1 MARQARALRQST
13 LWGAPEV
20 VQVQVRK
27 SARVARRSACA
38 SVAHTREQSTRA
50 SPPRKRTWRPPTP
63 PRSIT
68 DHIERKRVLSVTD
81 LVSPSWCE
89 YAYLYNILAQS
100 HLPLLQRPTSITTP
114 QGNVLTPSWA
124 QLVARDEILAQGIK
138 VHEAIEREVQPVE
151 LTFRFVA
158 PADRWALFLL
168 QFAAGVHAA
177 RTTGRARE
185 VPVLGYVHGRLV
197 RGIIDELRREGSAVL
212 VSDTKTR
219 RSMRLP
225 PELDQLQARLQ
236 VMLYKRLVDSLYSG
250 ITGTSAGADDA
261 YAEPVS
267 IPAVCDTL
275 QLDLDAPLSDELHED
290 LETMVRTSATP
301 WTLDE
306 MTGLTMRAALQLARS
321 ALKERSEV
329 RISRQLELVY
339 VHRDT
344 QDAPL
349 GVSHFDT
356 NPELLQNYLDRVFLL
371 LDGDRAPEGVGVQAT
386 RRCESCAWRE
396 GCEWR
401 EAQAR
406 AAAAKAADRCKLKD
420 STAHLAATADDAL
433 WNEFDIP
440 EHHLHLLEW

>member
-38 SVAHTREQSTRA
+38 SAEHMREHSTLA

-63 PRSIT
+63 PRSIS

-124 QLVARDEILAQGIK
+124 QLVARDEILAQGVK

-158 PADRWALFLL
+158 PADRWALLLL
-168 QFAAGVHAA
+168 QFAAGIHAA

-197 RGIIDELRREGSAVL
+197 RGIIDELRREGPAVL

-219 RSMRLP
+219 RSLRLP

-236 VMLYKRLVDSLYSG
+236 VMLYKRLVDSLYAG
-250 ITGTSAGADDA
+250 ITGTAVDTDDV
-261 YAEPVS
+261 YDEPVS

-275 QLDLDAPLSDELHED
+275 QLDLEAPLSDELHED
-290 LETMVRTSATP
+290 LKTMVRTSATP

-306 MTGLTMRAALQLARS
+306 MTGLTMRAAFHLARS
-321 ALKERSEV
+321 ALTERSEV
-329 RISRQLELVY
+329 RISQQLELVY

-344 QDAPL
+344 QGDPL
-349 GVSHFDT
+349 GVSHFDMDSQ
-356 NPELLQNYLDRVFLL
+356 LLQNYLDRVFLL

-386 RRCESCAWRE
+386 RRCESCAWRD

-401 EAQAR
+401 ETQAR
-406 AAAAKAADRCKLKD
+406 AVVAKAAEQYKQKKD
-420 STAHLAATADDAL
+420 TAHLAATADDAL

-440 EHHLHLLEW
+440 EHHLCLLEW

>member
-13 LWGAPEV
+13 LWGTPEV

-27 SARVARRSACA
+27 SARVARRSAYA
-38 SVAHTREQSTRA
+38 STVRTRERSTLA

-100 HLPLLQRPTSITTP
+100 HLPLTQRPTSITTP

-124 QLVARDEILAQGIK
+124 QLVARDEILAQGVK

-158 PADRWALFLL
+158 PSDQWALFLL

-185 VPVLGYVHGRLV
+185 IPVLGYVNGRLV
-197 RGIIDELRREGSAVL
+197 RGIIDELRREGPVVL
-212 VSDTKTR
+212 VADTKTR
-219 RSMRLP
+219 RSLRLP

-236 VMLYKRLVDSLYSG
+236 VMLYKRLVDSLYAG
-250 ITGTSAGADDA
+250 ITGASACTEDA

-267 IPAVCDTL
+267 IPTVCDTL
-275 QLDLDAPLSDELHED
+275 QLDMDAPLSDELHED
-290 LETMVRTSATP
+290 LKTMVRTSATP
-301 WTLDE
+301 WTVDE
-306 MTGLTMRAALQLARS
+306 MTGLTMRAALHLARS
-321 ALKERSEV
+321 ALEEHSEI
-329 RISRQLELVY
+329 RFAKQLELVY

-344 QDAPL
+344 QGSPL
-349 GVSHFDT
+349 GVSHFDAD
-356 NPELLQNYLDRVFLL
+356 PELLQNYLDRVFLL
-371 LDGDRAPEGVGVQAT
+371 LEGDRAPEGVGVQAT

-401 EAQAR
+401 DAQAQ
-406 AAAAKAADRCKLKD
+406 AAAAKATERSKLKN
-420 STAHLAATADDAL
+420 STTHLAASADDAL

-440 EHHLHLLEW
+440 EHHLRLLEW